1 MGAPIPTAEA
11 TAALTVTPELAAL
24 MLQTQTAKF
33 AVEPGTTCEFG
44 ANGWTCT
51 HSSGVLAAGV
61 GLDEPGVGELFVG
74 LGFGLGECVEGLGD
88 GLELAD
94 DLVLLGVG
102 DGSLVLGSGL
112 GLELCPEV
120 GLELAV
126 LVSVGVA
133 LALDLAVEVELALA
147 WVLVLGCVLAV
158 RLGVVLPVGD
168 ADEARAAATCAVR
181 FAPFGITAQAAL
193 VIGPT
198 GCTGPPSSAARACP
212 NMLDEMNAKPV
223 RAPTT
228 AGLTTSCALTPDL
241 TSCSLAPDFPASIMP
256 TLCVVCLDA
265 PS

>member
-1 MGAPIPTAEA
+1 
-11 TAALTVTPELAAL
+11 
-24 MLQTQTAKF
+24 MLQTQTAKL
-33 AVEPGTTCEFG
+33 AVEPGFTCAF
-44 ANGWTCT
+44 AAKGWTCT
-51 HSSGVLAAGV
+51 HNSGVLAAG
-61 GLDEPGVGELFVG
+61 LDELGLGVGEVFVG
-74 LGFGLGECVEGLGD
+74 LGLGVGECVEGLGD
-88 GLELAD
+88 GLELD
-94 DLVLLGVG
+94 EDFVLLGVG

-112 GLELCPEV
+112 GLELCPDV
-120 GLELAV
+120 GLELAL

-133 LALDLAVEVELALA
+133 LAPDVAVEVELTLA
-147 WVLVLGCVLAV
+147 CVLAV
-158 RLGVVLPVGD
+158 RLAAALPVGE
-168 ADEARAAATCAVR
+168 ADEPRAAATCAVR
-181 FAPFGITAQAAL
+181 FAPFGITAHAAL